1 MMSYKVC
8 FMGASFETG
17 NRGVSAL
24 AASFIANVLKIKP
37 DAEIS
42 FLMGNKEPKLFDI
55 DISGRKVKARLINHR
70 LSPRAKIQD
79 HLFWIL
85 LLAILQRIIPL
96 RFVSERLVRSNAW
109 LNALKYADFVGNIH
123 GGDSFSDIYGTNRF
137 IVHILDDIIA
147 LLMKKKL

>member
-1 MMSYKVC
+1 MSYKVC

-42 FLMGNKEPKLFDI
+42 ILIGNRMPKLI
-55 DISGRKVKARLINHR
+55 EYNLSGRKARINVINYR
-70 LSPRAKIQD
+70 LSPRANIQE

-85 LLAILQRIIPL
+85 LLAVLQRIIPFKFI
-96 RFVSERLVRSNAW
+96 RDRLVRSNAW
-109 LNALKYADFVGNIH
+109 LHALKNAGFVGNIH
-123 GGDSFSDIYGTNRF
+123 GGDSFSDIYGVKLF
-137 IVHILDDIIA
+137 IINILEDIIA
-147 LLMKKKL
+147 LLM